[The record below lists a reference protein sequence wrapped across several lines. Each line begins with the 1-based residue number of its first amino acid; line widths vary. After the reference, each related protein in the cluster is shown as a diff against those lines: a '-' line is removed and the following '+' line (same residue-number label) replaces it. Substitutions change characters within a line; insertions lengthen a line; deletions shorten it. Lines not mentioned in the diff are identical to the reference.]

1 MIGGEMKIRTVISM
15 VAAAVVLASGLALP
29 AAASNASTSAKEA
42 SPPATGQG
50 IFVLGSPSTS
60 TPEGAEFYAIPE
72 EYRDALVIA
81 PDVAADLQLP
91 PGPVADSDVTE
102 VAAKVAAV
110 EEVSR
115 KGGSQSPDSG
125 FTTTDVN
132 GTSFTYGQE
141 PPGLAPTSETLR
153 FQAAATTTTHGT
165 STVRILMRACRAKVG
180 TQATTGVASACG
192 RPGIPWDAVKA
203 VAPKF
208 PGTTSRAIQK

>member
-1 MIGGEMKIRTVISM
+1 MKIRTVISM
-15 VAAAVVLASGLALP
+15 VAAAVVLASGATLP
-29 AAASNASTSAKEA
+29 AAASDASTTAKEA
-42 SPPATGQG
+42 SPPATAQG

-91 PGPVADSDVTE
+91 PGPVADSDVPE

-110 EEVSR
+110 EEVSGKR
-115 KGGSQSPDSG
+115 GSQSPDSG
-125 FTTTDVN
+125 FTTMDVN
-132 GTSFTYGQE
+132 STSFTYG
-141 PPGLAPTSETLR
+141 P
-153 FQAAATTTTHGT
+153 
-165 STVRILMRACRAKVG
+165 G

-208 PGTTSRAIQK
+208 PGTTSLAIQK